1 MKTKYKNFESFK
13 KRKNIFKQSLSLFM
27 CAIISFSIFLFSG
40 CESIFEDVG
49 NGILIEK
56 SFFEQYVDG
65 FNVVYADKEDGSYS
79 GITEEQNQLS
89 NFLGIFQDGLI
100 YNYGSG
106 YNEYND
112 NRYEIPETKNHAP
125 FTDSI
130 RMLVTAT
137 ETGTA
142 ETDLTRRWNWLI
154 NPFANPTTTILN
166 PNSESY
172 IFKDEIDS
180 KKYINWKTF
189 VLEYIII
196 NNFSDSYSFSTFSE
210 IFQIVLYEIMLGYEP
225 TTLEV
230 VSGEEKTINNG
241 DSSYKLSCN
250 YYQVKIENCPTDP
263 SLNGKYI
270 YNYVEGAQLE
280 ITENGIV
287 KEYSIKAE
295 NTTEPDPAILD
306 YLEVVKAIYQETTR
320 YTGLTKQN
328 ADKLINYVLDE
339 IIGSDLVA
347 YDYNKYKESINYRNY
362 VSTIAYL
369 IYKQTYD
376 GSGDD
381 WVYEYNNPEEGINLS
396 YTFSGTYTN
405 ENGETVTVDSGFY
418 SSKAATYLQYFEGE
432 RFFGSF
438 DGKDQFTDIAPY
450 SEYQSVVVIP
460 AISAQTIKD
469 GGLELEA
476 GFVYNFMS
484 KNRDLRIRATV
495 RYYYYDKETQTGQL
509 YEFEMEEINFTD
521 GANTFVNKYGETCY
535 ENDFK
540 MTIDVKDLDPS
551 IVETRIDKTGYRMTS
566 YTVDFFDERYV
577 FEDVGEIN
585 LTQNET
591 IQSMYK
597 VMPSQNGFGSV
608 TILDE
613 KKIQSSFFE
622 IALDVVKSPNDP
634 EDTDYR
640 FSMVLSNTL
649 LYPGIW

>member
-79 GITEEQNQLS
+79 GLDASQDQTAKMLENIS
-89 NFLGIFQDGLI
+89 YGFL
-100 YNYGSG
+100 YNYGNG
-106 YNEYND
+106 NPEYNIYKFSD
-112 NRYEIPETKNHAP
+112 NAP
-125 FTDSI
+125 FPDSI

-137 ETGTA
+137 NGDENQQA
-142 ETDLTRRWNWLI
+142 EPDLEQHWNWLI
-154 NPFANPTTTILN
+154 NPFATPSVYILL
-166 PNSESY
+166 SEAEKLDYITWCETVILGFQSEAAVKSY
-172 IFKDEIDS
+172 
-180 KKYINWKTF
+180 N
-189 VLEYIII
+189 
-196 NNFSDSYSFSTFSE
+196 FSTFTE

-230 VSGEEKTINNG
+230 VYRDASGEEFTDEDGSYYKLTKAQLYEITVKFSDSTRPDLKIYSELYNLNNG
-241 DSSYKLSCN
+241 SSTIF
-250 YYQVKIENCPTDP
+250 Q
-263 SLNGKYI
+263 KY
-270 YNYVEGAQLE
+270 EGS
-280 ITENGIV
+280 V
-287 KEYSIKAE
+287 KEEVES
-295 NTTEPDPAILD
+295 
-306 YLEVVKAIYQETTR
+306 YLNSLKAIYQETTR

-347 YDYNKYKESINYRNY
+347 YDYKEYKEYKDQPVNYRNY

-381 WVYEYNNPEEGINLS
+381 WVYEYNNSEEGINLS

-405 ENGETVTVDSGFY
+405 ENGETVTVGPGGY

-535 ENDFK
+535 ENDFE

-585 LTQNET
+585 LTQNEI